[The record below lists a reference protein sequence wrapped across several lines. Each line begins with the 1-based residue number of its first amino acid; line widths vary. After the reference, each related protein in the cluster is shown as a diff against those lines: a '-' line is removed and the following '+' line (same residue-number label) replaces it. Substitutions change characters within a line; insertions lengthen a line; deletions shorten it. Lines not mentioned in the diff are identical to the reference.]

1 LPAIAGPS
9 RIVRRLAERAPPRGT
24 VERRAAGVLSIALG
38 TTQLATAARKVLA
51 EVDQDDIRIRAGEI
65 LGKLLEEEA

>member
-1 LPAIAGPS
+1 LPS
-9 RIVRRLAERAPPRGT
+9 VPPRGT